1 MAQKDLSKIIR
12 KSMSQSRFH
21 NSSMSNLRKSMSQS
35 RFHNS
40 SMSNLQNSSTIKSSY
55 D

>member
-1 MAQKDLSKIIR
+1 MAQKDLSKII
-12 KSMSQSRFH
+12 
-21 NSSMSNLRKSMSQS
+21 RKSMSQS